1 MGYSFLGWNGGL
13 DVVFVERG
21 IMQNACTSHVTAIQE
36 FRHHVLPI
44 VFFCLAIDNLEHTG

>member
-1 MGYSFLGWNGGL
+1 MGWNGGV
-13 DVVFVERG
+13 DVVLVEKG

-44 VFFCLAIDNLEHTG
+44 VFLRLAIDNIEHTG

>member
-21 IMQNACTSHVTAIQE
+21 IMQNKCTSHITAIQE
-36 FRHHVLPI
+36 FRHHVRPT
-44 VFFCLAIDNLEHTG
+44 VFFCLATDNLEHTG